1 MTTDLHMLTGAY
13 ALDALDADELVAF
26 EAHIAGC
33 ESCAVEVRGLRATGA
48 MLGLTATVTPDEDF
62 QRRLMTQVRS
72 TRQQAPL
79 PGAGGGPVV
88 PMMLRRARTT
98 SRALLAVAASLLVV
112 AGGLGAVAVQQDHR
126 ADELARSARE
136 VASVLAAPDA
146 QTIVG
151 KGEKGGSA
159 RVIVSRSKTS
169 AVFVGQD
176 MPDVGSDH
184 ALQLWVLGDGAARSV
199 GLISA
204 DAPVVAHGVKPGM
217 RLGVTVEPA
226 GGSKAPS
233 TAPIMQLD
241 LA

>member
-1 MTTDLHMLTGAY
+1 MTADLHMLTGAY
-13 ALDALDADELVAF
+13 ALDALDADERTAF

-33 ESCAVEVRGLRATGA
+33 ESCAEEVAGLRATGA
-48 MLGLTATVTPDEDF
+48 MLGLAASVTPDEEF
-62 QRRLMTQVRS
+62 GRRLMTQVRS

-79 PGAGGGPVV
+79 PGAGGGSVV

-112 AGGLGAVAVQQDHR
+112 SGGLGAVAVQQDQR
-126 ADELARSARE
+126 ADDLARAASE

-146 QTIVG
+146 QTVVG
-151 KGEKGGSA
+151 EGEKGGSA
-159 RVIVSRSKTS
+159 RVIVSQSKRS

-176 MPDVGSDH
+176 MPDVGRDH
-184 ALQLWVLGDGAARSV
+184 VLQLWVLGDGAPRPV
-199 GLISA
+199 GVVTASA
-204 DAPVVAHGVKPGM
+204 PIVAHNVKPGM
-217 RLGVTVEPA
+217 RLGVTVETTPNPD
-226 GGSKAPS
+226 KPT